1 MIKEKIPQL
10 KKLSKEEKR
19 VLAGELWD
27 EVMTIEDVELTPE
40 LKRVLDERIEY
51 AKAHPDE
58 MISWDRIKK
67 DLLKKYNG

>member
-10 KKLSKEEKR
+10 KKLSKIEKR

-40 LKRVLDERIEY
+40 QKRVLDERIEY

-58 MISWDRIKK
+58 VISWKEMK
-67 DLLKKYNG
+67 EDLQKKYNG

>member
-10 KKLSKEEKR
+10 KQLSKLEKR

-27 EVMTIEDVELTPE
+27 EVMTIEDVELTSAQ
-40 LKRVLDERIEY
+40 KKVLDERIDY

-58 MISWDRIKK
+58 IISWEEMKK
-67 DLLKKYNG
+67 DLQKKYNV

>member
-10 KKLSKEEKR
+10 KKLTKKEKR

-27 EVMTIEDVELTPE
+27 EVMAIDDVELTPE
-40 LKRVLDERIEY
+40 QKKELDERIEY

-58 MISWDRIKK
+58 VISWEEMKK

>member
-10 KKLSKEEKR
+10 KQLSKLEKR

-27 EVMTIEDVELTPE
+27 EVMAIEDVELTSAQ
-40 LKRVLDERIEY
+40 KKVLDERIDY

-58 MISWDRIKK
+58 IISWEEMKK
-67 DLLKKYNG
+67 DLQKKYNV